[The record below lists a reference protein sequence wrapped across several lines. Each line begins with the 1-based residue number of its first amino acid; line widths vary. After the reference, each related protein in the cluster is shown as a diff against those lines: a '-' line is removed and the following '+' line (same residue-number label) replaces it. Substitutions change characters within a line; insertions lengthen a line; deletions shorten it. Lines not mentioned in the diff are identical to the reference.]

1 MKKKILVILGI
12 FIIILLFV
20 VYLLYN
26 YRKGV
31 AQAQSFNKQYE
42 NYYEKTILGTDLATV
57 MNKAMDYNQKS
68 DIAKDSNDRYYI
80 ETEKSLLVEVKF
92 LEKEETVK
100 MEDILLRD
108 MENFINFYA
117 TASFKCTKIEY
128 HQENKQVKNLYFEQ
142 IESLN

>member
-1 MKKKILVILGI
+1 MKKKLLVILGI

-26 YRKGV
+26 YKKDV
-31 AQAQSFNKQYE
+31 IQAQNFNRQYE
-42 NYYEKTILGTDLATV
+42 VYYEKIILGTDLVTV
-57 MNKAMDYNQKS
+57 LNKAMDHNKKNN
-68 DIAKDSNDRYYI
+68 IAKDNENKYYE
-80 ETEKSLLVEVKF
+80 ETEKSLLIEIKF
-92 LEKEETVK
+92 SESEKTFK

-128 HQENKQVKNLYFEQ
+128 HESNKQVKSLYFEQ
-142 IESLN
+142 V